1 MHYFLAY
8 VRLCVGLNS
17 RGRPRCSEGLR
28 VPVYGRCPQMIW
40 EEHADF
46 ILPRRCKEHRFPL
59 VLRRTV
65 NYQSFYLF
73 YFVGKKKLISFP

>member
-1 MHYFLAY
+1 M
-8 VRLCVGLNS
+8 
-17 RGRPRCSEGLR
+17 
-28 VPVYGRCPQMIW
+28 YGRCPQMIW